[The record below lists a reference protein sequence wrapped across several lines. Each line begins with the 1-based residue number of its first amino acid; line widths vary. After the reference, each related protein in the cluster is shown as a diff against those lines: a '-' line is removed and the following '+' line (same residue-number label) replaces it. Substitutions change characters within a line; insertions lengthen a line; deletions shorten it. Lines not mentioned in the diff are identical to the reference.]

1 MIQLKK
7 INSEKIVHAFS
18 FALFVLMLTEAY
30 LVHEDEIKASVV
42 RLKTIIEN
50 KNQPK
55 ETEATV
61 QSDVSEKGEQTDGQK
76 TAEN

>member
-1 MIQLKK
+1 MKKK
-7 INSEKIVHAFS
+7 INSEKIVHAVS

-30 LVHEDEIKASVV
+30 LVHEDEIKASVA

-50 KNQPK
+50 KNKSAEPD
-55 ETEATV
+55 
-61 QSDVSEKGEQTDGQK
+61 QSELSEKGEQVDGQQ

>member
-1 MIQLKK
+1 MKK
-7 INSEKIVHAFS
+7 RITSEKLVHAVS

-30 LVHEDEIKASVV
+30 LVHEDEIKASVA

-50 KNQPK
+50 KNKTK
-55 ETEATV
+55 EAEALEQTV
-61 QSDVSEKGEQTDGQK
+61 ASEKGEQTDGQQ

>member
-1 MIQLKK
+1 MKK
-7 INSEKIVHAFS
+7 RISSEKLVHAVS

-30 LVHEDEIKASVV
+30 LVHEDEIKASVA

-50 KNQPK
+50 KNKTNEDEAGEQP
-55 ETEATV
+55 E
-61 QSDVSEKGEQTDGQK
+61 VSEKGEQTDGQQ

>member
-1 MIQLKK
+1 MKKK
-7 INSEKIVHAFS
+7 INSEKIVHAVS

-30 LVHEDEIKASVV
+30 LIHEDEIKASVA

-50 KNQPK
+50 KNKTNEPEVDEQS
-55 ETEATV
+55 EA
-61 QSDVSEKGEQTDGQK
+61 SEKGEQPNGQQ

>member
-1 MIQLKK
+1 MKK
-7 INSEKIVHAFS
+7 RITSEKLVHAVS

-30 LVHEDEIKASVV
+30 LVHEDEIKASVA

-50 KNQPK
+50 KNKTKEAEADEQP
-55 ETEATV
+55 E
-61 QSDVSEKGEQTDGQK
+61 VSEKGEQTDGQQ